1 MTTKQYPKH
10 YFHNN
15 KKGDI
20 FSNVLW
26 NDFEIS
32 VLFWFDEVIFG

>member
-1 MTTKQYPKH
+1 MH

-20 FSNVLW
+20 FSNVYW
-26 NDFEIS
+26 NDIEINVWCS
-32 VLFWFDEVIFG
+32 ILV